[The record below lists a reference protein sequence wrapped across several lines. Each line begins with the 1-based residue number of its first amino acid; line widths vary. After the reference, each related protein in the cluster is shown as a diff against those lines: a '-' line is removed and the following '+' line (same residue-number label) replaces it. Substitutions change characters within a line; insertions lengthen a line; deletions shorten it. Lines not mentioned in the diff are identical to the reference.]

1 MEKLYRISE
10 AASIISTNPFYLY
23 RLIKAGKLT
32 ATKIGRRG
40 IRLTASQ
47 IDRYLEAQNP
57 SPETS
62 NKSTGTKG

>member
-10 AASIISTNPFYLY
+10 AASITSTNAFYLY
-23 RLIKAGKLT
+23 RLIKSGKLT

-47 IDRYLEAQNP
+47 IDRFLESQNKDHQP
-57 SPETS
+57 SNT
-62 NKSTGTKG
+62 STGTKG